1 MMKRNGGRQ
10 VTVDQDGDIRDLPGG
25 VKAVPPDLACWRPQA
40 EPNVFA

>member
-25 VKAVPPDLACWRPQA
+25 VKEGISTQQPSRK
-40 EPNVFA
+40 